1 MYLVGSTHSVA
12 GSVFPSPNEEKEQTP
27 AAELPQGLC
36 GCVSVS
42 ATTLLDKCFH
52 SSPESAGRSLNC
64 LFPPPFV
71 WMSKG
76 VGLLALEA
84 EVQML
89 GHRVSLLSLILFDC
103 TGTARPLKSALLP
116 WSG

>member
-42 ATTLLDKCFH
+42 ATALIRQVFSLLTGKCWKKFKL
-52 SSPESAGRSLNC
+52 SL
-64 LFPPPFV
+64 PPPI
-71 WMSKG
+71 
-76 VGLLALEA
+76 
-84 EVQML
+84 
-89 GHRVSLLSLILFDC
+89 RVDV
-103 TGTARPLKSALLP
+103 
-116 WSG
+116 